1 MTVLTDTM
9 KINYVGDGATVDYI
23 YDFRIIR
30 SDEALVKVDGVEIS
44 AFTISGL
51 GNPGGG
57 TITFATAP
65 VDQSDILIQRDVNL
79 TQLIDYRAYDPF
91 PAETH
96 ETGLDRLVM
105 MIQQINN
112 QLLNV
117 FATDIEGLET
127 PPYVAGEYWR
137 WDLAAQEIVTGVPVA
152 NTINSATDAEII
164 AGTETTDLTNSPA
177 QLKLAVETH
186 EQAIVNVATLPGTPD
201 ANTIYLVDE

>member
-9 KINYVGDGATVDYI
+9 KINHVGNGVLVDFT

-30 SDEALVKVDGVEIS
+30 SDEALVKVDGVEVS
-44 AFTISGL
+44 TFTISGL
-51 GNPGGG
+51 GDPNGG
-57 TITFATAP
+57 TVTFATAP
-65 VDQSDILIQRDVNL
+65 ADQADILIQRDVQI

-112 QLLNV
+112 QLLTV

-137 WDLAAQEIVTGVPVA
+137 WDLAAQEVITGVPIA
-152 NTINSATDAEII
+152 NTINSASDAEII

-186 EQAIVNVATLPGTPD
+186 QHKILNVATLPGVPD